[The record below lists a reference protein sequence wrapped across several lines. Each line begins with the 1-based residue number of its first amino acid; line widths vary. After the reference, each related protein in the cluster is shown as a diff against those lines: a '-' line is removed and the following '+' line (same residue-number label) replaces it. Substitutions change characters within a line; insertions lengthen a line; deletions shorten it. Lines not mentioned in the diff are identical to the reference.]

1 MVTFQFTI
9 TDELGLH
16 ARPAGILVKEA
27 KAYASTIQI
36 TCGTKSADAT
46 RLLAVMGMGV
56 KCGDKVTV
64 KVEGSDEVEAARKFE
79 AFFKENL

>member
-1 MVTFQFTI
+1 MVTFQYTVK
-9 TDELGLH
+9 DELGLH

-27 KAYASTIQI
+27 KNYASKIEI
-36 TCGTKSADAT
+36 TSGAKSADAT

-56 KCGDKVTV
+56 KCGDHVTV
-64 KVEGSDEVEAARKFE
+64 KVEGTDEAEAATKLE

>member
-1 MVTFQFTI
+1 MVTFQYTV

-27 KAYASTIQI
+27 KNYASKIEI
-36 TCGTKSADAT
+36 ICGSKSADAT

-56 KCGDKVTV
+56 KCGAHITV
-64 KVEGSDEVEAARKFE
+64 NVEGSDEAEAAKKLE